1 MKSEPLKLEPGT
13 ELFLVSA
20 HEVRLGV
27 ATIESVSGSGA
38 VIARL
43 SLDDVVPRPT
53 ELRLLM
59 EIAEAT
65 ECLALAAMEELEV
78 ELAGRGFRLDIPD
91 QSASLRLRQDFSGVV
106 ITERNGRIA
115 FRLTTLDWR
124 SRASGP
130 GDLG

>member
-1 MKSEPLKLEPGT
+1 MKSEPLNLEPGT

-20 HEVRLGV
+20 HGVRLGV

-43 SLDDVVPRPT
+43 ILDDVLPRPT
-53 ELRLLM
+53 ELRLLI

-78 ELAGRGFRLDIPD
+78 ELAGHGFHLNIPG
-91 QSASLRLRQDFSGVV
+91 QNASLRLRQDFSGIV
-106 ITERNGRIA
+106 ITERNRRIA
-115 FRLTTLDWR
+115 FRLTTPDWR

-130 GDLG
+130 GGL

>member
-1 MKSEPLKLEPGT
+1 VKSEPLNLVPGT
-13 ELFLVSA
+13 ELLLASA
-20 HEVRLGV
+20 HGIRLGV

-53 ELRLLM
+53 ELQLLM

-65 ECLALAAMEELEV
+65 DCLALAAMEELEV
-78 ELAGRGFRLDIPD
+78 ELAGLGFHLEISG
-91 QSASLRLRQDFSGVV
+91 QNASLRLRQDFSGVV

-115 FRLTTLDWR
+115 FRLTTPDWR